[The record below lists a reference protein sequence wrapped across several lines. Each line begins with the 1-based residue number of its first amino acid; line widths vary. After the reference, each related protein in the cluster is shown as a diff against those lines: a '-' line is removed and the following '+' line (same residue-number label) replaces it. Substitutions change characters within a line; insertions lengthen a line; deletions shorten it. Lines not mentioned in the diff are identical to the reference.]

1 MIHLYINMDQMGLT
15 DSGIWWGGGMGLAG
29 LNCSIL
35 VLSHLMVSLWGIIR
49 GRSRPSGTIRSISLQ
64 IINVALHAMVYARI
78 HRETVT
84 VFNIATRNGKTYYIA
99 CFDNGYFKN
108 RDTSNLWRI
117 KRAWMTEESY
127 LGTDGEEFISL
138 NGDNSIHL
146 TVAETL
152 PVLSTI
158 SYIKLTK

>member
-108 RDTSNLWRI
+108 RDTSNLWRMKKLEWQRNHIWRRRGKNLSLLLVII
-117 KRAWMTEESY
+117 K
-127 LGTDGEEFISL
+127 FI
-138 NGDNSIHL
+138 
-146 TVAETL
+146 
-152 PVLSTI
+152 
-158 SYIKLTK
+158 